1 MLKNSSL
8 TKHDETKARI
18 FCLTKKQTNKQT
30 KKEKKTKT
38 KTKKNNKNKKQNKK
52 QKQNKTRTS
61 LKLSVPYEKDT
72 LIYRSEDKQLIKQW
86 KNQTKPNQIK
96 PNHEK
101 SIILNNSVYDF
112 TLIAPMKNIVIV
124 LPPVRLHT
132 PFDRLEKAI
141 LYFVKLKHLF
151 KTNY

>member
-30 KKEKKTKT
+30 KKEKKTKKKKKK
-38 KTKKNNKNKKQNKK
+38 KTKNKK

-112 TLIAPMKNIVIV
+112 TWDHTTDQLLGQLIAPMKNIVIV

-132 PFDRLEKAI
+132 PFDRL
-141 LYFVKLKHLF
+141 
-151 KTNY
+151 